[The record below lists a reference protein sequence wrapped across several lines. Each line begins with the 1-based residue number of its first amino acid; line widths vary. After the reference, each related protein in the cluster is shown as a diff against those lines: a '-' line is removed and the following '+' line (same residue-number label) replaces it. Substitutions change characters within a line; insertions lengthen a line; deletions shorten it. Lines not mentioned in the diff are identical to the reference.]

1 MANEKYTAK
10 AQQAMQA
17 AQQLAAMKYHQ
28 EFNSLHLMLALA
40 KEPEGLLATI
50 FNDCQTDLPML
61 KVKLEAELNKI
72 PQVKGQERLSMGI
85 DLARVVGKAREYA
98 ASMKDEFISTE
109 HLLLA
114 LVSDGKKEIQE
125 IAKDFKLSKDK
136 IDASIKKNRKQ
147 NVTSDNP
154 EETYQSLSKFG
165 RDLTQMARASKLDP
179 VIGRDEEIRRTIE
192 ILSRRTKNN
201 PVLIGEPGV
210 GKTAI
215 VEGLARRI
223 VAGDVP
229 ESLKNKTLYALDM
242 GSLIA
247 GAKFRGEF
255 EERLKAVLNE
265 ITKSDGQILLFID
278 EVHTVVGAGKAEG
291 AIDAGNIL
299 KPMLAR
305 GELRCIGAT
314 TLNEYRKYIEKDT
327 ALERRFQP
335 VMVGEP
341 SVEDT
346 ITILRGIKERY
357 EVHHGVRIR
366 DAALVSAATL
376 SDRYISDRFLPDK
389 AIDLVDEAAAKL
401 RTEIESLPAPID
413 ETRRKIMQLEIEEQ
427 ALKKESDA
435 ASKDKLKSIVEEISQ
450 LKSKEKVL
458 RDKWE
463 AEKQSILRVRAIKKE
478 IDAVNNEIE
487 EAQRAYNL
495 QKASELKYGKLPQ
508 LQNTLKKVEEEI
520 AAQKDSKLLKEEV
533 GEEDIAKVVSRWTG
547 IPLTKMLMGER
558 EKLLHLEDTLHERVV
573 GQDEAVKV
581 VSEAILRARAGI
593 KDPNRP
599 IGSFI
604 FLGPTGVG
612 KTELA
617 KALAEALFDDERSI
631 IRVDMSEYMEKH
643 TVARLIGAPPGYVG
657 YDEGGQLTEQV
668 RRRPYSVILLDEIE
682 KAHRDIFNVLL
693 QILDDGRLTDGKGR
707 VVNFKNTVII
717 MTSNLGSQEILT
729 RAKIGFI
736 TNKDFIE
743 AENIIKNL
751 LKNHFRPEFLNRID
765 DIVVFKSLAK
775 EQVKAIAGIL
785 LKNLNERLEK
795 QINVELTWTNEAVEA
810 LSDKGFDANFGAR
823 PLKRLL
829 THTVETELSKKII
842 SGAVKEGDTV
852 EIGFDGK
859 NFTFN
864 PKNQSLVKLRAVG
877 KLKVNNSGS
886 KQNEIEK
893 AIR

>member
-1 MANEKYTAK
+1 MGQEKYTAK
-10 AQQAMQA
+10 TLAALQEAQQM
-17 AQQLAAMKYHQ
+17 AAMRYQQ
-28 EFNSLHLMLALA
+28 EITSTHVLLALA

-50 FNDCQTDLPML
+50 FEDCQTDLPML
-61 KVKLEAELNKI
+61 KARLEKELSKL
-72 PQVKGQERLSMGI
+72 PSVKGQDRLSMGM
-85 DLARVVGKAREYA
+85 DMVRVLGRAETYA
-98 ASMKDEFISTE
+98 NAMKDDYMSTE

-114 LVSDGKKEIQE
+114 LVTDGSETVQA
-125 IAKDFKLSKDK
+125 IAREFKLTKSA
-136 IDASIKKNRKQ
+136 IQTSIKKNRKQ
-147 NVTSDNP
+147 NVTSENP
-154 EETYQSLSKFG
+154 EEGYNSLEKFG
-165 RDLTQMARASKLDP
+165 RDLTDAAKKGKLDP

-229 ESLKNKTLYALDM
+229 ESLKNKTLYSLDM
-242 GSLIA
+242 GSLVA

-265 ITKSDGQILLFID
+265 IVKSDGQILLFID
-278 EVHTVVGAGKAEG
+278 EVHTVVGAGAAEG
-291 AIDAGNIL
+291 AMDAGNLL

-341 SVEDT
+341 TVEDT
-346 ITILRGIKERY
+346 ISILRGLKERY

-366 DAALVSAATL
+366 DAALVAAATL

-401 RTEIESLPAPID
+401 RTEIESMPAPID
-413 ETRRKIMQLEIEEQ
+413 EIRRKIMQLEIEEQ
-427 ALKKESDA
+427 ALKKEVDDA
-435 ASKDKLKSIVEEISQ
+435 
-450 LKSKEKVL
+450 SKEKL
-458 RDKWE
+458 TGITAEKEELQKKESELKAKWE
-463 AEKQSILRVRAIKKE
+463 SEKNAILRVRAIKKE
-478 IDAVNNEIE
+478 MDEVNSQM
-487 EAQRAYNL
+487 EAAERSYDLNRL
-495 QKASELKYGKLPQ
+495 SELKYGKLPA
-508 LQNTLKKVEEEI
+508 LNKKLKEEEAII
-520 AAQKDSKLLKEEV
+520 AEKSKDDSLLKEEV

-547 IPLTKMLMGER
+547 IPVTKMLTGER
-558 EKLLHLEDTLHERVV
+558 EKLIHLEDVLHEHVI
-573 GQDEAVKV
+573 GQDEAVQA

-617 KALAEALFDDERSI
+617 KTLAEVLFDDERSM
-631 IRVDMSEYMEKH
+631 IRIDMSEYMEKH
-643 TVARLIGAPPGYVG
+643 SVARLIGAPPGYVG
-657 YDEGGQLTEQV
+657 YDEGGQLTEAV

-682 KAHRDIFNVLL
+682 KAHRDVFNVLL

-717 MTSNLGSQEILT
+717 MTSNLGSHEILNKAYDD
-729 RAKIGFI
+729 AKKAV
-736 TNKDFIE
+736 KDI
-743 AENIIKNL
+743 
-751 LKNHFRPEFLNRID
+751 LKDYFRPEFLNRVD
-765 DIVVFKSLAK
+765 DIIVFKGLQK
-775 EQVKAIAGIL
+775 EQVKSIAGL
-785 LKNLNERLEK
+785 LLDSLGKRLEK
-795 QINVELTWTNEAVEA
+795 QVGIRLTWNDESLTA
-810 LSDKGFDANFGAR
+810 LADQGFDPNFGAR
-823 PLKRLL
+823 PLRRLL
-829 THTVETELSKKII
+829 THTVETALSKEII
-842 SGAVKEGDTV
+842 KGEIKDGDTV
-852 EIGFDGK
+852 KIGYDSTK
-859 NFTFN
+859 FTFN
-864 PKNQSLVKLRAVG
+864 
-877 KLKVNNSGS
+877 
-886 KQNEIEK
+886 K
-893 AIR
+893 A

>member
-1 MANEKYTAK
+1 MVAEKYTNK
-10 AQQAMQA
+10 AQEAMQA
-17 AQQLAAMKYHQ
+17 AQQQAAMKYHQ
-28 EFNSLHLMLALA
+28 EFNSVHLMLALA

-50 FNDCQTDLPML
+50 FRECQTDLPML
-61 KVKLEAELNKI
+61 KVRLEAELNKI
-72 PQVKGQERLSMGI
+72 PQVKGQERLSMGV
-85 DLARVVGKAREYA
+85 DLARVVGKAKDYA
-98 ASMKDEFISTE
+98 SSMKDEFVSTE

-114 LVSDGKKEIQE
+114 LVTDGKKEVQD
-125 IAKDFKLSKDK
+125 IAREFNLNKNR
-136 IDASIKKNRKQ
+136 IDAAIKKNRKQ

-154 EETYQSLSKFG
+154 EETYQSLAKFG
-165 RDLTQMARASKLDP
+165 RDLTQAALAGKLDP

-223 VAGDVP
+223 IAGDVP

-242 GSLIA
+242 ASLIA

-255 EERLKAVLNE
+255 EERLKSVLNE

-278 EVHTVVGAGKAEG
+278 EVHTVVGAGKSEG
-291 AIDAGNIL
+291 AMDAGNIL

-314 TLNEYRKYIEKDT
+314 TLNEYRKYLEKDT

-427 ALKKESDA
+427 ALNKETDD
-435 ASKDKLKSIVEEISQ
+435 ASKEKLNSIATEITQ
-450 LKSKEKVL
+450 LKDKEKVL

-463 AEKQSILRVRAIKKE
+463 AEKEAILRVRAIKKE
-478 IDAVNNEIE
+478 IDSVNGEIE

-495 QKASELKYGKLPQ
+495 QKASELKYGKLPE
-508 LQNTLKKVEEEI
+508 LMTTLKKAEEDI
-520 AAQKDSKLLKEEV
+520 AAQDKDNRMLKEEV
-533 GEEDIAKVVSRWTG
+533 GEEDIARVVSRWTG
-547 IPLTKMLMGER
+547 IPLAKMLTGER

-573 GQDEAVKV
+573 GQDEAVKA

-631 IRVDMSEYMEKH
+631 VRVDMSEYMEKH

-657 YDEGGQLTEQV
+657 YDEGGQLTEQI
-668 RRRPYSVILLDEIE
+668 RRKPYSVILLDEIE
-682 KAHRDIFNVLL
+682 KAHRDVFNVLL

-717 MTSNLGSQEILT
+717 MTSNLGSQEILQ

-736 TNKDFIE
+736 TSKAFAE
-743 AENIIKNL
+743 AESIIKNL
-751 LKNHFRPEFLNRID
+751 LKDYFRPEFLNRVD
-765 DIVVFKSLAK
+765 DIIVFKSLAK
-775 EQVKAIAGIL
+775 EQVKAIAEIL
-785 LKNLNERLEK
+785 LKTLGERLSK
-795 QINVELTWTNEAVEA
+795 QANINLTWTQGAVDTLA
-810 LSDKGFDANFGAR
+810 DKGFDADYGAR

-829 THTVETELSKKII
+829 TRTVETELSKKII
-842 SGAVKEGDTV
+842 AGAVKDGDTV
-852 EIGFDGK
+852 EIDFDGD
-859 NFTFN
+859 FTFN
-864 PKNQSLVKLRAVG
+864 VKESSTVKLD
-877 KLKVNNSGS
+877 K
-886 KQNEIEK
+886 
-893 AIR
+893 